1 MESVWER
8 WQDNT
13 MCGMQAIA
21 ANRSRRLWVWR
32 LEPERFS
39 LVVAGG
45 EQCADFGVGRLL
57 TRELEMVDDATY

>member
-1 MESVWER
+1 
-8 WQDNT
+8 